1 MTTVVTL
8 PATTVD
14 APAVTDNDAVV
25 GAVSRVPMLLLSV
38 AVTGWCLVWWR
49 LVLLRHQRYGS
60 VDFDMGIFSQSLWVS
75 AHGGQF
81 LTVRGLA
88 MFAHHVEPGFWL
100 LAPFSWFGA
109 GPAFLNLLQV
119 AALGAGAF
127 AVEAA
132 ARRRLGSRWLSLV
145 LALAYLG
152 HFSLGWLNHELFHP
166 EVLAIAPLLAAYVAG
181 LDRRW
186 GRFALWCLLAII
198 WKEDVAL
205 AVAGLGLFFAL
216 KGQRRAGLLTFASGV
231 GWFLISTKVIIPA
244 FNAGGTFYERGFY
257 GPLGSSSTNVLF
269 HIVAHPTSAIRQLN
283 HANAVGYVRD
293 LAAPYAFTPV
303 LAPAAWLIGIPQMMA
318 NLLSSYNFTWSTH
331 YHYAALPVL
340 SMTIGMVEGVAF
352 LRRRSLREIA
362 VVAIIG
368 ASAFTIVGWGATPV
382 SHQYA
387 QGSWPLVPNLNQRS
401 LDAAVGLIPPGESVA
416 ASYNL
421 VPHLA
426 ERWEIYSFPTP
437 WHAANWGNNGE
448 GLPDPHRVDFVA
460 VDLGT
465 LGVEDTALL
474 AELRGSGSFETIMDD
489 GHVVVLHRRQPTPP
503 AA

>member
-1 MTTVVTL
+1 MTSVVTL

-14 APAVTDNDAVV
+14 APAVCDDDTAVRV
-25 GAVSRVPMLLLSV
+25 VSRVPMLLSA
-38 AVTGWCLVWWR
+38 AVTVWCLVWWR

-60 VDFDMGIFSQSLWVS
+60 VDFDMGIFSQSMWVS

-132 ARRRLGSRWLSLV
+132 ARRRLGSRWLALV

-152 HFSLGWLNHELFHP
+152 HFSLGWQNNELFHP

-186 GRFALWCLLAII
+186 GRFALFCLLAII

-231 GWFLISTKVIIPA
+231 GWFLLSTKVIIPA
-244 FNAGGTFYERGFY
+244 FNSGGTFYERGFY
-257 GPLGSSSTNVLF
+257 GRLGTSSTDVLF
-269 HIVAHPTSAIRQLN
+269 HIAAHPASAIRQLGN
-283 HANAVGYVRD
+283 ANAVGYVRD
-293 LAAPYAFTPV
+293 LAAPYAFTPL
-303 LAPAAWLIGIPQMMA
+303 LAPLAWLIGLPQLMA
-318 NLLSSYNFTWSTH
+318 NLLSAYNFTWSTH

-340 SMTIGMVEGVAF
+340 SMTVGMVEGVAF
-352 LRRRSLREIA
+352 LRRRSWRKIVA
-362 VVAIIG
+362 VAIVG
-368 ASAFTIVGWGATPV
+368 ASAFTVVRWGNSPV
-382 SHQYA
+382 SEQYA
-387 QGSWPLVPNLNQRS
+387 QGAWPLVPNLNQRS
-401 LDAAVGLIPPGESVA
+401 LDAAVGLIPPGESVS

-437 WHAANWGNNGE
+437 WRAANWGNNGE
-448 GLPDPHRVDFVA
+448 NNRDPHDVDFIA

-465 LGVEDTALL
+465 LGVEDAALF
-474 AELRGSGSFETIMDD
+474 AAIRGSGAFETIMDD
-489 GHVVVLHRRQPTPP
+489 GHVVVLHRRQPAPP
-503 AA
+503 AN